1 MRREHWS
8 ESLAPFLR
16 GRPFIVTSDMLAAT
30 TGLALGLRAMGVER
44 ILCVG
49 VARGTGVLPQEHGFE
64 QILVNQSLPLGFMEV
79 IREAERVLRQPPAEV
94 QSQVDRFDPDHEAQ
108 IIAPFYVT
116 GLPQLNRPV
125 FGARPAAWRALE
137 DKVVID
143 AVLSAAGVR
152 VAPHRIVPL
161 TREALDAAAAA
172 LDRGHGTV
180 WAGDAREGFNG
191 GAALT
196 RWVRDAQ
203 DADEAFET
211 LSKSCDSARV
221 MPFLEG
227 VPCSIHGWVLPDGV
241 RVFRP
246 CEMLVLRRPTP
257 PVFFYA
263 QAATS
268 WDPPPA
274 GREEMREAAR
284 RAGAHLRDTL
294 GYRGVFTLDGVMT
307 QDGFFPT
314 ELNPRFGAALLVLG
328 RALPEL
334 PLVLMHFASIEGLA
348 LDWRGEELERLIVSA
363 GDTTRQLSFTAMGSR
378 PVTDS
383 ESFALVRDPTWRV
396 ATEADAH
403 LPQSVGTLGPGPTG
417 AYVRVGLNPAHY
429 TVGPAAAP
437 LVAEVVAVLDAHFE
451 LGIGPLTAAQ
461 DL

>member
-8 ESLAPFLR
+8 ESLAPFFR
-16 GRPFIVTSDMLAAT
+16 GRPFIVTGDVLAAT
-30 TGLALGLRAMGVER
+30 TGLAVALRALGVER
-44 ILCVG
+44 VLCVG
-49 VARGTGVLPQEHGFE
+49 VARGTGALPQEHGFE
-64 QILVNQSLPLGFMEV
+64 QILINPPMPLGFMEV
-79 IREAERVLRQPPAEV
+79 IREAERVLCSPPAEV
-94 QSQVDRFDPDHEAQ
+94 LAQVDQFDPAHEAQ
-108 IIAPFYVT
+108 VIAPFYAT

-125 FGARPAAWRALE
+125 FGARPASWRALE

-152 VAPHRIVPL
+152 VAPHKVVPV
-161 TREALDAAAAA
+161 TRDALNAAAEA

-203 DADEAFET
+203 DAEEAFET
-211 LSKSCDSARV
+211 LSQHCDAARV

-257 PVFFYA
+257 PVFYYA

-268 WDPPPA
+268 WDPPDA

-307 QDGFFPT
+307 PEGFFPT

-334 PLVLMHFASIEGLA
+334 PLVLMHFASVEGLA

-363 GDTTRQLSFTAMGSR
+363 GDTTRQLSFMAMCPR
-378 PVTDS
+378 VVTDS
-383 ESFALVRDPTWRV
+383 RGFSLVRDPTWRV
-396 ATEADAH
+396 ATEADAQ
-403 LPQSVGTLGPGPTG
+403 LPQSVGAVGPGPTG
-417 AYVRVGLNPAHY
+417 GFVRVSVNPAHY
-429 TVGPAAAP
+429 EVGPAAGP
-437 LVAEVVAVLDAHFE
+437 RVAEAIAAIDAHFE
-451 LGIGPLTAAQ
+451 LGIGPLTAAR

>member
-8 ESLAPFLR
+8 ESLTPFLK
-16 GRPFIVTSDMLAAT
+16 GRPFIVTCDVLAGT
-30 TGLALGLRAMGVER
+30 TGLALALQALGVER

-49 VARGTGVLPQEHGFE
+49 VARGTGPLPEDHGFP
-64 QILVNQSLPLGFMEV
+64 QLLINQRLPLGFMEV
-79 IREAERVLRQPPAEV
+79 IREGERVLREPPAEI
-94 QSQVDRFDPDHEAQ
+94 QAEVDRFDPERQAQ
-108 IIAPFYVT
+108 VVAPMYAT

-152 VAPHRIVPL
+152 VAPHRIVPV
-161 TREALDAAAAA
+161 TREALNDAAAA

-196 RWVRDAQ
+196 RWVRDAES
-203 DADEAFET
+203 AEEALET

-257 PVFFYA
+257 PIFFYA

-268 WDPPPA
+268 WDPPA
-274 GREEMREAAR
+274 EGREEMRAAAR
-284 RAGAHLRDTL
+284 RAGEHLRDTL

-307 QDGFFPT
+307 PDGFFPT

-328 RALPEL
+328 RSLPEL
-334 PLVLMHFASIEGLA
+334 PLLLLHYACVEGLP
-348 LDWRGEELERLIVSA
+348 LDWRGEALERLIVES
-363 GDTTRQLSFTAMGSR
+363 GDAQRQLSFMTMCPR
-378 PVTDS
+378 VIP
-383 ESFALVRDPTWRV
+383 ESQRFALVRDPSWRL

-403 LPQSVGTLGPGPTG
+403 LPQSAGLLGPGPTG
-417 AYVRVGLNPAHY
+417 GYARVSLDPAHFV
-429 TVGPAAAP
+429 VGPAAGP
-437 LVAEVVAVLDAHFE
+437 LVVEAIAAIDAHFA
-451 LGIGPLTAAQ
+451 LGIGPLTAAR

>member
-8 ESLAPFLR
+8 DSLAPFFR
-16 GRPFIVTSDMLAAT
+16 GRPFIVTGDVLAAT
-30 TGLALGLRAMGVER
+30 TGLALALRALGVDR

-49 VARGTGVLPQEHGFE
+49 VLRGSGPLPAEHGFA
-64 QILVNQSLPLGFMEV
+64 QILIGTTLPSGFMEV
-79 IREAERVLRQPPAEV
+79 IREGERVLREPPAEV
-94 QSQVDRFDPDHEAQ
+94 LAEVDQFDPNHEAKV
-108 IIAPFYVT
+108 IAPIYAT

-125 FGARPAAWRALE
+125 FGARPAPWRALE
-137 DKVVID
+137 DKIIID

-152 VAPHRIVPL
+152 VAPHRVVPL
-161 TREALDAAAAA
+161 TREALAGAAAA

-203 DADEAFET
+203 DAEEAFET
-211 LSKSCDSARV
+211 LSQSCDSARV

-257 PVFFYA
+257 PVFYYA

-268 WDPPPA
+268 WDPSEE

-284 RAGAHLRDTL
+284 RAGTHLRDTL

-307 QDGFFPT
+307 ADGFFPT

-334 PLVLMHFASIEGLA
+334 PLMLMHFASIEGLPI
-348 LDWRGEELERLIVSA
+348 DWRGEALEELIVSA
-363 GDTTRQLSFTAMGSR
+363 GDSARQLSFVAMSKR
-378 PVTDS
+378 PCQEIRGVN
-383 ESFALVRDPTWRV
+383 LVRDPDWRV
-396 ATEADAH
+396 ATDADAH
-403 LPQSVGTLGPGPTG
+403 LPQSTGLVGPGPTG
-417 AYVRVGLNPAHY
+417 AMLRMSLHPAHY
-429 TVGPAAAP
+429 SIGPAAGP
-437 LVAEVVAVLDAHFE
+437 IVAEVISVVDAHFE

>member
-8 ESLAPFLR
+8 ESLAPFLQ
-16 GRPFIVTSDMLAAT
+16 GRPFIVTADMLAAT
-30 TGLALGLRAMGVER
+30 TGLALGLRALGVER
-44 ILCVG
+44 VLCVG
-49 VARGTGVLPQEHGFE
+49 IARGTGVLPQEHGFE
-64 QILVNQSLPLGFMEV
+64 QILIDERLPLGFMEV
-79 IREAERVLRQPPAEV
+79 IRAAERVLCAPPAEV
-94 QSQVDRFDPDHEAQ
+94 QAQVDRFDPEHAAQ
-108 IIAPFYVT
+108 VIAPFYMT

-152 VAPHRIVPL
+152 VAPHRVVPV
-161 TREALDAAAAA
+161 TREALRDAAEA
-172 LDRGHGTV
+172 LDQGHGTV

-191 GAALT
+191 AAALT

-268 WDPPPA
+268 WDPSPA

-284 RAGAHLRDTL
+284 RAGTHLRDTL

-307 QDGFFPT
+307 RDGFFPT

-334 PLVLMHFASIEGLA
+334 PLVLMHFASIEGLP
-348 LDWRGEELERLIVSA
+348 LDWHGEALEELIVSVA
-363 GDTTRQLSFTAMGSR
+363 DTTRQLSFTAMGSR
-378 PVTDS
+378 PVS
-383 ESFALVRDPTWRV
+383 ESCSFSLVRDPTWRI

-403 LPQSVGTLGPGPTG
+403 LPQSLGVVGPGPTG
-417 AYVRVGLNPAHY
+417 GYARVGVNPAHY
-429 TVGPAAAP
+429 VVGPAGAP
-437 LVAEVVAVLDAHFE
+437 LVAEAIAVIDAHFE
-451 LGIGPLTAAQ
+451 LGIGPLTAAE